1 MMKLEE
7 PVMTSRQPGEGI
19 LGVSVAFWVLLC
31 LCVPVPVL
39 AQLGTGTING
49 IVTDS
54 SGAVI
59 PGATIVLA
67 NPGVI
72 GGNQEVA
79 SNERGN
85 YQFVRLVPST
95 TYSVRAELSGFRAVA
110 RTNIVV
116 NADVNVRV
124 DLVLEVGALTDTV
137 TVSGEAQLL
146 DTTSVVNQQVLSREI
161 LDTLPTGNDLWSIA
175 RIVPSVL
182 VLEYDVGGD
191 NSFHNQGLSVHGSG
205 SDESKYMID
214 GMDVSHGS
222 GSGSGSVS
230 YFDTYMFTEVDYGAG
245 NNTAENAQ
253 GGVIYN
259 MISKT
264 GTNDFHGSF
273 RIMGTNDSLQANNLS
288 PEVRARLLEGVPARV
303 RAVSPNPKNGILSII
318 DSGLSVSGPIMR
330 NKLWFV
336 STAKLNPLRE
346 LKLGSYEAD
355 GTQMVGYNQMRNGSF
370 KISWQTSQNNQIHF
384 SHNHN
389 KKGEMNF
396 LPGSETSSVFGEK
409 RVTVA
414 RDQQMKITQ
423 LRWTS
428 TLSSK
433 AVLDVA
439 STYQYGPFPNI
450 PNPAVE
456 PGDMARFDLGTSTQT
471 VAANVYTY
479 NFPQKPVFVS
489 SLTYVAG
496 VHELKV
502 GYQFNGN
509 NYRTYSESMS
519 HFPSGLVARYRNGVP
534 DSVQTFNTPVTTQ
547 NYTRENAVYLQDRWR
562 PTNRLTLSLGLRL
575 ERVTAWFPDQCQD
588 TTIFIEAQCFQG
600 ASIPRWLDLAP
611 RFGMVYDI
619 AGDGKT
625 AVKVSLN
632 RYWPGIGTGL
642 PGNVNP
648 IRISNDT
655 RSWAD
660 RNGDLIPQL
669 DELGLSTGY
678 NLGTTNR
685 YDPELKRPISNEMNV
700 EIERQL
706 PGDVV
711 VAVGYFHRERKRN
724 IGRRN
729 LAIPIES
736 YTPLTVRETVSG
748 RTVTVYNASPALRG
762 RFDVFFHNAP
772 ENDTAYNA
780 VDVTF
785 NKRMADN
792 WMIMGGLSVSRNTG
806 RQDQNADLND
816 PNIQNSIGAFQNE
829 VPVSFK
835 LSGVYE
841 FPYGI
846 KFSGTMQHFT
856 GFPED
861 ITVLVTSSTAALT
874 QVSQSI
880 RVEPRRNNR
889 LPDTNMVDISV
900 KKVLRVGRYTAEPGI
915 DIFNTLNAAP
925 IQLRIGVLGSTFG
938 RPSKILAG
946 RLVRF
951 SLNVSF

>member
-1 MMKLEE
+1 MNPKRSCV
-7 PVMTSRQPGEGI
+7 PC
-19 LGVSVAFWVLLC
+19 VLLSVC
-31 LCVPVPVL
+31 ALSLCMILPAPAL

-49 IVTDS
+49 IVSDS

-59 PGATIVLA
+59 PGVTIVLT

-72 GGNQEVA
+72 GGNQEVIT
-79 SNERGN
+79 NERGT
-85 YQFVRLVPST
+85 YQFVRLVPSA
-95 TYSVRAELSGFRAVA
+95 TYSVRAELAGFRAAA

-124 DLVLEVGALTDTV
+124 DLALEVGALTDTV

-161 LDTLPTGNDLWSIA
+161 LDTLPTGNDLWSIG

-182 VLEYDVGGD
+182 VQTYDVGGD
-191 NSFHNQGLSVHGSG
+191 NSFNNQTLSAHGSG
-205 SDESKYMID
+205 SDENKYMID

-222 GSGSGSVS
+222 GSGSSSVS
-230 YFDTYMFTEVDYGAG
+230 YFDTYMFTEVNYGAG
-245 NNTAENAQ
+245 NNSAEMAQ
-253 GGVIYN
+253 GGVVYN

-264 GTNDFHGSF
+264 GTNEFHGSF
-273 RIMGTNDSLQANNLS
+273 RFMGTNSDLQSNNLS
-288 PEVRARLLEGVPARV
+288 PEVRARILESVPARV
-303 RAVSPNPKNGILSII
+303 RAVSPNPRNGILEIF
-318 DSGLSVSGPIMR
+318 DSGLSVSGPIKR

-336 STAKLNPLRE
+336 STVKLNPLRDVR
-346 LKLGSYEAD
+346 LGSYEPD
-355 GTQMVGYNQMRNGSF
+355 GTQMIGNNRMKNGSF
-370 KISWQTSQNNQIHF
+370 KVSWQASQNNQIHF

-409 RVTVA
+409 RATVA
-414 RDQQMKITQ
+414 RDQQIKITQ
-423 LRWTS
+423 VKWTS
-428 TLSSK
+428 TLSSR

-439 STYQYGPFPNI
+439 YSHHYGPFPNI
-450 PNPAVE
+450 PNPEVK
-456 PGDMARFDLGTSTQT
+456 PGDIPRFDLTTSTQT

-479 NFPQKPVFVS
+479 NFPLKPAFIS
-489 SLTYVAG
+489 SLTYIAG
-496 VHELKV
+496 VHELKA
-502 GYQFNGN
+502 GYQLNIN
-509 NYRTYSESMS
+509 DYRTYSESMS

-534 DSVQTFNTPVTTQ
+534 DSVQTFNTPVSTQ
-547 NYTRENAVYLQDRWR
+547 NYTRETAVYVQDRWR
-562 PTNRLTLSLGLRL
+562 PTNRLTLNMGLRL

-588 TTIFIEAQCFQG
+588 ATLFIQAQCFQG
-600 ASIPRWLDLAP
+600 AHIPKWLDAAP
-611 RFGMVYDI
+611 RFGMVYDL
-619 AGDGKT
+619 AGDGRT
-625 AVKVSLN
+625 ALKVSLN

-648 IRISNDT
+648 IRQSNDT
-655 RSWAD
+655 RSWTD

-669 DELGLSTGY
+669 DELGPSTGY

-685 YDPELKRPISNEMNV
+685 YDPDLKRPYSNEMNV

-706 PGDVV
+706 PGNVV
-711 VAVGYFHRERKRN
+711 VAVGYFHRDRKRN

-729 LAIPIES
+729 LAIPLES
-736 YTPLTVRETVSG
+736 YTPMTVTETASG
-748 RTVTVYNASPALRG
+748 RTVTVYNASAALRG
-762 RFDVFFHNAP
+762 RFDTFFHNSP
-772 ENDTAYNA
+772 ENDTAYNGL
-780 VDVTF
+780 DVTF

-792 WMIMGGLSVSRNTG
+792 WMIMGGLSLSKNSG

-816 PNIQNSIGAFQNE
+816 PNIQNSVGAFQNE

-841 FPYGI
+841 FPYGV

-861 ITVLVTSSTAALT
+861 ITVLVTSSTVALT

-880 RVEPRRNNR
+880 RVEPRANNR
-889 LPDTNMVDISV
+889 LPDTNMVDISL
-900 KKVLRVGRYTAEPGI
+900 KKVIRIGRYTAEPGM
-915 DIFNTLNAAP
+915 DIFNVLNASP
-925 IQLRIGVLGSTFG
+925 IQLRVAQLGPTFG

-951 SLNVSF
+951 ALNLSF